1 MTDETPA
8 TPLGTPALHRAVAGV
23 RAGAGAASRIAPAP
37 PPDQVETP
45 WAQHREPR
53 PQTHDDE
60 RKAAAVAAV
69 TSPPPVRQPKTKNAK
84 AGKSADDGYELV
96 DAFLNEWEKN
106 VTKHNIG
113 FANGRLARRLMR
125 NGALLIKDQYEIDKL
140 AALIRLGNELVK
152 NTIDEGDEDKRI
164 DEIRQKALARADM
177 HGTVPENANAGEDEP
192 PGEDEENAD

>member
-1 MTDETPA
+1 MADQPPA
-8 TPLGTPALHRAVAGV
+8 TPLPGTSALHRTVAGV

-69 TSPPPVRQPKTKNAK
+69 TAPPPRQPKTRNAK
-84 AGKSADDGYELV
+84 ADKTADEGFELV
-96 DAFLNEWEKN
+96 EMFLTEWEKN

-113 FANGRLARRLMR
+113 YANGRLARRLMR
-125 NGALLIKDQYEIDKL
+125 NGAILIQQQYEIDKL

-152 NTIDEGDEDKRI
+152 NTLDEGDEDKRI

-177 HGTVPENANAGEDEP
+177 TGTVPENANAGEEEP